1 MFGIVSRKK
10 RYDIETLPIGRV
22 LNKEHLLWK
31 NQAENVRKSYSQTP
45 SSFWLIT
52 QNNPYMQEILLKI
65 RYFERQSSKSL
76 KKVNFVLFFWTQSTL
91 MDQIIKNKTGL
102 ATSRSSG
109 YKTKFRKIPL
119 FMIQTWSKFDD
130 KAVFTLFQK
139 LHLLVYA
146 N

>member
-1 MFGIVSRKK
+1 MFDIFSRKK

-22 LNKEHLLWK
+22 LNKKHLVWK
-31 NQAENVRKSYSQTP
+31 NQAKNVQKSYSQTP
-45 SSFWLIT
+45 SSFCLIT
-52 QNNPYMQEILLKI
+52 QNNPYMQEILLNI
-65 RYFERQSSKSL
+65 RYFERRSSKSL
-76 KKVNFVLFFWTQSTL
+76 KKVNFVLFFWIQSTL

-102 ATSRSSG
+102 AISRSSG

-119 FMIQTWSKFDD
+119 FMMHYLTKFDD